1 MTHAVDR
8 DILNYF
14 LCMVF
19 VCDRPEDALSTS
31 QNLQR
36 ALMVTNIISVKF
48 VVLERISIV

>member
-1 MTHAVDR
+1 MTHAVDK

-19 VCDRPEDALSTS
+19 MCDRLEDAISMS

-36 ALMVTNIISVKF
+36 ALMVTNIISVNLP
-48 VVLERISIV
+48 VLERISIV